1 MGGEKEMKLPRARL
15 PRVSRKLLLALG
27 IVAAGIAAFWIG
39 LNAGWFSATPS
50 STNTTS
56 SPSSA
61 SSGPSSSPLSASDTV
76 SLTFSASAALLSIIN
91 SLTPHTIELDVGTV
105 RLYVN
110 SPTIELTIAFLVV
123 LFGIIL
129 ALGLY
134 KRVVRKR

>member
-1 MGGEKEMKLPRARL
+1 MKLPR
-15 PRVSRKLLLALG
+15 VSKKLLLALG

-50 STNTTS
+50 STNTTTTS
-56 SPSSA
+56 IPSSS
-61 SSGPSSSPLSASDTV
+61 SSGPSPGYLSASDTV
-76 SLTFSASAALLSIIN
+76 SLIFSASAALLSIIN

-110 SPTIELTIAFLVV
+110 SPTVELTIAFLVV

>member
-1 MGGEKEMKLPRARL
+1 MRL
-15 PRVSRKLLLALG
+15 PRVSKKLLLALG
-27 IVAAGIAAFWIG
+27 IVAAGIAAFWVG
-39 LNAGWFSATPS
+39 LNAGWFSAAHS
-50 STNTTS
+50 STNTTTTS
-56 SPSSA
+56 IPSSS
-61 SSGPSSSPLSASDTV
+61 SSGPSPNPLSASDTV

-110 SPTIELTIAFLVV
+110 SPTVELTIAFLVV

>member
-1 MGGEKEMKLPRARL
+1 MGGEKEMKLPR
-15 PRVSRKLLLALG
+15 VSKKLLLALG

-50 STNTTS
+50 STNTTTTS
-56 SPSSA
+56 IPSSS
-61 SSGPSSSPLSASDTV
+61 SSGPSPGYLSASDTV
-76 SLTFSASAALLSIIN
+76 SLIFSASAALLSIIN

-110 SPTIELTIAFLVV
+110 SPTVELTIAFLVV